1 MLSSSIYVI
10 SFEIWPW
17 FNIFLV
23 FSLFISG
30 MTNDDDGMGGHNLR
44 CGEDDE
50 EDDDDFYGTKVAKG
64 IWN

>member
-1 MLSSSIYVI
+1 
-10 SFEIWPW
+10 
-17 FNIFLV
+17 
-23 FSLFISG
+23 

-64 IWN
+64 ISFLSKLLIIVMFSKIEIKMIPFISIMLFFL